1 MSKAEQIVSRM
12 LEAGPD
18 DVDPKGALMDTEPEM
33 RMWLVRNGF
42 LFDAESGS
50 FQRDIGDAMCD
61 VFPPT
66 LWDDTHPQWIVN
78 FDDEVRSHVGLSA
91 SAVRSLLI
99 QRGWAT

>member
-1 MSKAEQIVSRM
+1 MSKAKHIVDAM

-33 RMWLVRNGF
+33 RMWLVRNEF
-42 LFDAESGS
+42 FFDAESGS
-50 FQRDIGDAMCD
+50 FQRDIEDRMCD

-66 LWDDTHPQWIVN
+66 LWDDTDPQWIVN
-78 FDDEVRSHVGLSA
+78 FGDEPRSHVGLSA
-91 SAVRSLLI
+91 SAVRALLI